1 MKKKSPKNV
10 KLVHILKNNKNFV
23 KSEFKKKTASI
34 IESNIALSPIDYL
47 SFSFFAFL
55 ACAIVGFVKKALGIS
70 DINARCNNF
79 RAVPGCGLSVT
90 VSHIEEMEAKGE
102 QDQEMMKFLQST
114 GRQNNE

>member
-23 KSEFKKKTASI
+23 KSEFKKKQPVLSNRILPSAQLI
-34 IESNIALSPIDYL
+34 IYLSP
-47 SFSFFAFL
+47 FFAFL

>member
-1 MKKKSPKNV
+1 M
-10 KLVHILKNNKNFV
+10 
-23 KSEFKKKTASI
+23 ASNGSSTI
-34 IESNIALSPIDYL
+34 TPINYL
-47 SFSFFAFL
+47 SFSFAFL
-55 ACAIVGFVKKALGIS
+55 ARAIVGFVKKALGIS

-102 QDQEMMKFLQST
+102 QDEEMIKFLQST

>member
-1 MKKKSPKNV
+1 MICKSCQ
-10 KLVHILKNNKNFV
+10 IL
-23 KSEFKKKTASI
+23 ASNGSSTSI
-34 IESNIALSPIDYL
+34 TPINYL
-47 SFSFFAFL
+47 SFAFL
-55 ACAIVGFVKKALGIS
+55 ARAIVGFVKKALGIS

-102 QDQEMMKFLQST
+102 QDEEMIKFLQST